1 MRTQFC
7 KNCNLYKPE
16 PNKSGREWM
25 NADGW
30 CTLVRLN
37 PRPMKTAETNWC
49 DGYVEKPVPLEN
61 MADELREKGMIVDKP
76 TEELIHADA
85 VETPP
90 EFKGLADH
98 IPDAELVDEQ
108 TYANWRLAMH
118 EAINSVRY
126 KLDLL
131 EKLVDTPIGDLE

>member
-16 PNKSGREWM
+16 PNRSGKEWM
-25 NADGW
+25 NSDGW

-37 PRPMKTAETNWC
+37 PRQMKTAETNWC
-49 DGYVEKPVPLEN
+49 DGWVEKPVP
-61 MADELREKGMIVDKP
+61 V
-76 TEELIHADA
+76 EELIHGDA

-98 IPDAELVDEQ
+98 IPDAEIVPDGQ
-108 TYANWRLAMH
+108 TYENWRATMRDQIAEVQKHLRILNAL
-118 EAINSVRY
+118 I
-126 KLDLL
+126 DQ
-131 EKLVDTPIGDLE
+131 PIGDLE